1 LKSEFPAIAGALH
14 PTALAG
20 AGNGFLRGQAC
31 IGGEALH
38 FPVMTP
44 PLLSGRT
51 LLPLLML
58 LAPTLQAVNWPQWR
72 GPAFNGSS
80 PEAETPT
87 VFSRTENVLWSTAM
101 PGPAAATPVVWDDR
115 VFVSSTDAT
124 ARTLVALALDR
135 KTGTVIWQKKVSDG
149 FGRDPRSNYASP
161 SPVTDGQ
168 RAIFLYGNGALV
180 AFDLKGRELW
190 HRNLEQEKGTFAM
203 QWTYAA
209 SPLLHGGQL
218 YLQVLQRNV
227 PVNGRGP
234 KDRPI
239 DSYLL
244 ALDPATG
251 QTQWEQVRPSK
262 AHAESL
268 ESFTTP
274 TPIKVG
280 KTVELLVAGGGLPDR
295 P

>member
-1 LKSEFPAIAGALH
+1 
-14 PTALAG
+14 
-20 AGNGFLRGQAC
+20 
-31 IGGEALH
+31 
-38 FPVMTP
+38 
-44 PLLSGRT
+44 
-51 LLPLLML
+51 ML

-87 VFSRTENVLWSTAM
+87 VFSRTENVRWSTAM
-101 PGPAAATPVVWDDR
+101 PGPAAATPVVWEDR

-135 KTGTVIWQKKVSDG
+135 KTGTVLWQKKVSDG

-190 HRNLEQEKGTFAM
+190 HRNLEQEKGPFAM

-209 SPLLHGGQL
+209 SPLLHGSRL

-234 KDRPI
+234 KILMQGGYD
-239 DSYLL
+239 
-244 ALDPATG
+244 
-251 QTQWEQVRPSK
+251 K
-262 AHAESL
+262 A
-268 ESFTTP
+268 SFTSGTEQHSEGWKYFGTIAP
-274 TPIKVG
+274 
-280 KTVELLVAGGGLPDR
+280 KTSSVAFRDMLKNLLT
-295 P
+295 